1 MKLRTSLFNG
11 TVLKKD
17 ITRFC
22 PVWIIYAVM
31 QILPAFGSLSTSFVD
46 VEHYNAYY
54 LAIDTGA
61 MASQTFIYALVCA
74 LLLFGDLFKGRLCNA
89 LHAFPLRRETWIA
102 THALAGVLFFLAPTA
117 VVSLMYLPF
126 LGNLWFIAPLWLLA
140 VTVMFLFFFSLA
152 ILCIMLTGSRFAASV
167 IYMIINFFSM
177 LCFWFVDTYYALLL
191 PGLHIKNDIFTW
203 FCPATMLTNAEYF
216 SFADN
221 FVPTKDFPDG
231 IISFQFQGFSDG
243 WGYIGIVAALA
254 VAFFAVA
261 LLLYRKRNLESA
273 GNFLVFPKTQPVFLM
288 IFALAIGALFQS
300 IFALFGTGII
310 SMAIGMVIGCY
321 AGQMLLR
328 RTVKVFDKRS
338 AIWCGV
344 LAGSIVVT
352 LIITAIDPLGLTR
365 WTPKADQIKAI
376 TISNDYHFATEE
388 EEIDYTYLSSAITIT
403 DKEDIQALVSIHESI
418 LAQKAYSDEAR
429 VFMTGPANPIH
440 LTYHMADGREV
451 VRRYYVTD
459 EAIYQR
465 LKPYFNT
472 PQFLLG
478 YQDFESF
485 YNGVATVYLDGEALA
500 PREAVRSLLEAVWAD
515 CEAGNISQR
524 SHDPGSTDHH
534 IQIDTENFYI
544 SLDIYDYSENTLK
557 WIKGWENAH

>member
-1 MKLRTSLFNG
+1 MKSRTSLFNG

-31 QILPAFGSLSTSFVD
+31 QILPAFGSLSTGFVGI
-46 VEHYNAYY
+46 EHYNAYN

-102 THALAGVLFFLAPTA
+102 THALAGVLFFLVPTT
-117 VVSLMYLPF
+117 VVSLMYLPY

-191 PGLHIKNDIFTW
+191 PGLQIKNDIFTW
-203 FCPATMLTNAEYF
+203 FCPATMMTNAEYF

-231 IISFQFQGFSDG
+231 IISFQFQGVSDG

-388 EEIDYTYLSSAITIT
+388 EEIDYTYLSGAITIT
-403 DKEDIQALVSIHESI
+403 DKEDIQVLVSIHESI

-465 LKPYFNT
+465 LQPYFST
-472 PQFLLG
+472 PRFLLG
-478 YQDFESF
+478 YHDFESF
-485 YNGVATVYLDGEALA
+485 CNGVDTVYLDGEPIESRDLA
-500 PREAVRSLLEAVWAD
+500 RGLLEAVWAD
-515 CEAGNISQR
+515 CEAGNM
-524 SHDPGSTDHH
+524 SHRDQDPDSTDHY
-534 IQIDTENFYI
+534 IQIDTENYYI
-544 SLDIYDYSENTLK
+544 SLAIYDYSENTLK
-557 WIKGWENAH
+557 WIKEWENTH